1 MAVQHGNLQR
11 LHFALKEAFRGWGPS
26 PFPAC
31 CKIILQNRRRAGTLN
46 LRKWLPFL
54 GLRVNMLRE
63 NCAQRYRPAMTDT
76 TQADVLVPAF
86 APAAK
91 TKSRPRLGYLFGPV
105 FDFLTLG
112 GGSLI
117 VCGAIALLL
126 PQGIPTLQQ
135 ALLVTILMAAINQPH
150 FAHSYQMF
158 YRNFRQKA
166 FGESYARALRVRY
179 IIAGLIV
186 PLTLIAFLT
195 GSVLTGNVRTLALG
209 ANLMFFLVG
218 WHYVKQGYGIL
229 IVDSVQK
236 RLMFSDRAKTI
247 LRFNGYACWLV
258 AWVGVNHALS
268 QPNDYIGLTYF
279 TLPLPNAVYYL
290 AIVAAA
296 LTTLATLYVLAGQ
309 WRQKNGALPWNGV
322 VAYLTTLYL
331 WVIFV
336 RVNPLV
342 LAVIP
347 TFHSLQYLAVVWRY
361 QLNAGAK
368 PVPARSMLSAFWPTG
383 VLPNLAMFIGVGVLL
398 GFVGF
403 MGAPRVLDAV
413 LPYDKHLF
421 GPSLF
426 LFSFYI
432 FINVHHYFL
441 DNVMWRRGNP
451 DVQQYIFSRP
461 STASR

>member
-1 MAVQHGNLQR
+1 
-11 LHFALKEAFRGWGPS
+11 
-26 PFPAC
+26 
-31 CKIILQNRRRAGTLN
+31 
-46 LRKWLPFL
+46 
-54 GLRVNMLRE
+54 
-63 NCAQRYRPAMTDT
+63 MTDT
-76 TQADVLVPAF
+76 TQADVLVPHF
-86 APAAK
+86 TPAAK
-91 TKSRPRLGYLFGPV
+91 AKSVPRQGYLFGPW

-117 VCGAIALLL
+117 VCGLIVLLL
-126 PQGIPTLQQ
+126 PNGIPTLQQ

-158 YRNFRQKA
+158 YRNFREKA
-166 FGESYARALRVRY
+166 FGASYARPLRIRY
-179 IIAGLIV
+179 IVAGLVV
-186 PLTLIAFLT
+186 PAALVAFLAGT
-195 GSVLTGNVRTLALG
+195 ALTGNVRLLAYG

-236 RLMFSDRAKTI
+236 RLMFSDRAKAI
-247 LRFNGYACWLV
+247 FRFNGYACWMV
-258 AWVGVNHALS
+258 AWVGANHALA
-268 QPNDYIGLTYF
+268 QANGYIGLNYF
-279 TLPLPNAVYYL
+279 SLPLPNVLYYA
-290 AIVAAA
+290 AIAAA
-296 LTTLATLYVLAGQ
+296 VLTTLATLVAFAQ
-309 WRQKNGALPWNGV
+309 RWREAQGALPWNGV

-336 RVNPLV
+336 RINPLL

-368 PVPARSMLSAFWPTG
+368 SAPAPRSVLSAFRPTG
-383 VLPNLAMFIGVGVLL
+383 VLPRFAMFIGAGVILGSL
-398 GFVGF
+398 GFVIV
-403 MGAPRVLDAV
+403 PRILDAT
-413 LPYDKHLF
+413 LTFDKHLF
-421 GPSLF
+421 GPALF

-432 FINVHHYFL
+432 FINIHHYFL

-461 STASR
+461 NTAAP